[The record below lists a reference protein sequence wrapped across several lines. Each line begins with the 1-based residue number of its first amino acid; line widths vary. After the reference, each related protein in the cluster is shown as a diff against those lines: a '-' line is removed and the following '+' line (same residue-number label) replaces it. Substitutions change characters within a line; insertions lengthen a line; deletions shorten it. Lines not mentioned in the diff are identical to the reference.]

1 MSKDFKRVILIVQR
15 ISPVQ
20 QKLKKKV
27 TEKWSQN
34 SEKTVV
40 ISWLGY
46 KE

>member
-1 MSKDFKRVILIVQR
+1 MKSDHYSTENTSSSAKI
-15 ISPVQ
+15 
-20 QKLKKKV
+20 KKKI

-40 ISWLGY
+40 ISFLGY